1 MNNLNISTILV
12 TDSELPDGFSSP
24 EKLCLEQDE
33 RIKQK
38 VKEHNWS
45 CKNKMLQ
52 STVHSNSNPSK
63 NFTY

>member
-33 RIKQK
+33 RITQK
-38 VKEHNWS
+38 VKEHIS
-45 CKNKMLQ
+45 HTEKQQKY
-52 STVHSNSNPSK
+52 SETVPC
-63 NFTY
+63 F

>member
-33 RIKQK
+33 RIMQK

-52 STVHSNSNPSK
+52 STVHNNSNPS
-63 NFTY
+63 